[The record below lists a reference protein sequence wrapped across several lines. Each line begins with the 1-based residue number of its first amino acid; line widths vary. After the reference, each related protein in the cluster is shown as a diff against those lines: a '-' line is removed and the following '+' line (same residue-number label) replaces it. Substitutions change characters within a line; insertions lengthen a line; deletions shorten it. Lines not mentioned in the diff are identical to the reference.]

1 MPSRTQPSP
10 ETFTTFGQ
18 GRAAAI
24 VLRRVIDVAAAVGGR
39 LSPETSVRLATIGG
53 TLEWA
58 VRPRKRR
65 VLAENLRH
73 ALGPDVDEQTLQR
86 ATREEI
92 VNEGRRSAD
101 LLWAIAHPE
110 RAARAIRIERL
121 PELRALLAHRRGLI
135 LAGPHIG
142 GWETI
147 VPLVSTVPDVS
158 VTALVEDDWLAW
170 AIDDVRRRSG
180 LEIVSISEPPLR
192 ALNAL
197 RDGQVLIVLAD
208 VAQPQMRTCEVTL
221 LDAPIELPAGPAS
234 LARIAGAPI
243 VPFAALPIDTRAWRM
258 WTGTPIEPPARRS
271 GRAGEAA
278 AMQQLADS
286 WSAVIREHPTQW
298 AAVYPMPWLNGHGR

>member
-1 MPSRTQPSP
+1 MTSSTQPGSQAP
-10 ETFTTFGQ
+10 TPFGQ
-18 GRAAAI
+18 GPAAAR
-24 VLRRVIDVAAAVGGR
+24 VLRRVIDVAAMAGGR
-39 LSPETSVRLATIGG
+39 PPPELSVRLATIGG

-58 VRPRKRR
+58 VRRRKRR

-73 ALGPDVDEQTLQR
+73 ALGPEADERALTR
-86 ATREEI
+86 ATRQEI
-92 VNEGRRSAD
+92 INEGRRSAD

-110 RAARAIRIERL
+110 RAARAIRVEGMQT
-121 PELRALLAHRRGLI
+121 LRAALARGRGLI

-170 AIDDVRRRSG
+170 AMDDVRRRSG

-197 RDGQVLIVLAD
+197 RAGQVLIVLAD
-208 VAQPQMRTCEVTL
+208 VAQPQMRTVEVTL
-221 LDAPIELPAGPAS
+221 LDAPIRLPAGPAA
-234 LARIAGAPI
+234 LARISGAPI

-271 GRAGEAA
+271 GRDGETA

-286 WSAVIREHPTQW
+286 WSAVIRAHPTQW
-298 AAVYPMPWLNGHGR
+298 AAVYPLPWLDGRAR